1 MPKCK
6 SCKHLQLLDDQYYW
20 CERINYSPDI
30 ESERGCYCFNRAT
43 NHDVIKRMTKEELA
57 ELMSKPVCEMCEF
70 GGKHGE
76 LCDIDDGC
84 VPGIINWLREEV
96 KDERI

>member
-1 MPKCK
+1 MVKCK

-20 CERINYSPDI
+20 CPIANSTPDL
-30 ESERGCYCFNRAT
+30 ECDYKCDCFKRAT

-57 ELMSKPVCEMCEF
+57 ELMAKPTCEMCEF

-76 LCDIDDGC
+76 LCDIYDGC
-84 VPGIINWLREEV
+84 IDGKIKWLRAEV
-96 KDERI
+96 EDD